1 MNFDELHNQLPIAIR
16 SFIESGESENL
27 MRNIETICNL
37 KPEQTGEVT
46 ATVGDVL
53 YGYIE
58 PKDFDFLLKKRIEIE
73 PQKLK
78 VILQIVDQKIFK
90 PFKSE
95 LEQLNKRIKLNT
107 ENDNSFNQPPA
118 QNLTKDTTYFQKP
131 LHPLDQILKIREQ
144 TKIAQQLRRA
154 SKQIAPSES
163 IQKSQPNIS
172 PKPDFNQPSSQI
184 PLNKTEI
191 KSANPQKPE
200 NTIPSSEPLPPR
212 VVNLKNTDA
221 SKLIE
226 AMKKPTVTSPVLEK
240 MKELQ
245 NIPLSFEKKPQKE
258 TDKLNSLKPLTTDK
272 TKIISSPV
280 ENLKPEI
287 QKKKIGSSEE
297 STIFSEF
304 PQPSE
309 PLPFVSPPPLV
320 KYQKIQK
327 EGPAFDLPLENQKT
341 LETNKEDSNRVVF
354 DYTKIQFQKPNE
366 KIEENL
372 KTSENSKNNQF
383 SSPLLNKNEPKIKGN
398 IVDLS

>member
-1 MNFDELHNQLPIAIR
+1 MEPIFTPEQFKEQYQKIPEILQSALFDEQNHKLISQAISIAKLESPDQFRVLADLVIAVLIR
-16 SFIESGESENL
+16 I
-27 MRNIETICNL
+27 L
-37 KPEQTGEVT
+37 KPTLFKTELIQRASVSQ
-46 ATVGDVL
+46 AQANILDQIIQNNL
-53 YGYIE
+53 FSKYRS
-58 PKDFDFLLKKRIEIE
+58 LLEAKSNLEIS
-73 PQKLK
+73 KNL
-78 VILQIVDQKIFK
+78 
-90 PFKSE
+90 
-95 LEQLNKRIKLNT
+95 LNT
-107 ENDNSFNQPPA
+107 TNEKSDANII
-118 QNLTKDTTYFQKP
+118 
-131 LHPLDQILKIREQ
+131 HPLDQILKIREQ

-154 SKQIAPSES
+154 SKQIALSES

-184 PLNKTEI
+184 PLNQTEI

-309 PLPFVSPPPLV
+309 PLPSVSPPPLV

-354 DYTKIQFQKPNE
+354 DYTKIQFQKTNE
-366 KIEENL
+366 KTEENL